1 LSVLKSLDINLPKS
15 EKKTL
20 YRFLF
25 LYIFFTLIT
34 LSLTISF
41 YYTLQ
46 KELQIKQQTI
56 SLNQYANEFII
67 ELQDLHQN
75 KIQSYPVDDK
85 FKTSLYDENY
95 NLIYSTLDYPKAQL
109 DQISFT
115 NNKIIRYI
123 KDPQGYYLN
132 TQYVIVQIKEDDVW
146 LRETIKVIIVYG
158 MLFFIFMV
166 IVGYFLLNLFL
177 KPMRDA
183 LHLLDTFIKDT
194 THELNTPISTIMT
207 NIELIDKENIEDKYL
222 LKTINRIDIGAKTIS
237 NIYDDLTFLLLNHK
251 IVSVNEEVDL
261 KSTIE
266 QRVEYFD
273 ILATIK
279 KVSIQTNLNNNVK
292 LTIDK
297 KKISKLIDNI
307 LSNAI
312 KYNKVKGNITITL
325 DTNNLSIEDTGRG
338 IKQEDIDY
346 MFDRYARFDKSVG
359 GFGIGLNIV
368 KMICDEYNLTIH
380 IESTINIG
388 TKVLISFN
396 SLVK

>member
-1 LSVLKSLDINLPKS
+1 LDINLPKS

-25 LYIFFTLIT
+25 LYVFFTLIT
-34 LSLTISF
+34 LSLTITL

-46 KELQIKQQTI
+46 KELETQQKTI

-67 ELQDLHQN
+67 ELQDLHKN
-75 KIQSYPVDDK
+75 KIQSYPVNDK

-109 DQISFT
+109 DQISYK

-123 KDPQGYYLN
+123 KDPQEYYLN
-132 TQYVIVQIKEDDVW
+132 TQYVIVQIMDDEVW
-146 LRETIKVIIVYG
+146 IRETIKTIIIYG
-158 MLFFIFMV
+158 MLFFVFML

-177 KPMRDA
+177 KPMKDA
-183 LHLLDTFIKDT
+183 LRLLDTFIKDT

-207 NIELIDKENIEDKYL
+207 NIELIDKDTIADKNL

-237 NIYDDLTFLLLNHK
+237 NIYDDLTFLMLNHQ

-261 KSTIE
+261 KTIIE

-273 ILATIK
+273 ILSSIK
-279 KVSIQTNLNNNVK
+279 KISIQTDLSKNVK

-312 KYNKVKGNITITL
+312 KYNKVSGSITITL
-325 DTNNLSIEDTGRG
+325 DTNSLSIEDTGRG
-338 IKQEDIDY
+338 IKKEDIAS

-368 KMICDEYNLTIH
+368 KMICNEYNLTIN
-380 IESTINIG
+380 IESTLNKG
-388 TKVLISFN
+388 TKVLISW
-396 SLVK
+396 